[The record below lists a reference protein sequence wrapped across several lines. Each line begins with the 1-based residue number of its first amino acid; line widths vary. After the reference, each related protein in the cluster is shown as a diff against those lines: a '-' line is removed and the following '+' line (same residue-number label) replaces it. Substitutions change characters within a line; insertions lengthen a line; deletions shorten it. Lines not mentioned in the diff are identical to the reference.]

1 MVEDKRSEDPTLAR
15 FYEDMERTNTE
26 KITSEILAGLSE
38 DSEGSDDFD
47 FDSCA
52 EDAEDRPWRPSH
64 VVFENP
70 LLRKGKIEAMKG
82 KYFHDIFV
90 MRAGGESIVPLP
102 EVDEVMVF
110 QIFMKDGLRFPLHK
124 LLVKVL
130 KRFKIYLHQLILEA
144 LIKVGVL
151 SP

>member
-1 MVEDKRSEDPTLAR
+1 VKFWLVYPKILRAVMTLILIVVQK
-15 FYEDMERTNTE
+15 TL
-26 KITSEILAGLSE
+26 KIGHEGQAMLS
-38 DSEGSDDFD
+38 S
-47 FDSCA
+47 
-52 EDAEDRPWRPSH
+52 
-64 VVFENP
+64 ENP

-90 MRAGGESIVPLP
+90 MRAGGESILPLP
-102 EVDEVMVF
+102 EADEVVVF

-124 LLVKVL
+124 MLVKVL
-130 KRFKIYLHQLILEA
+130 KRFKIYLHQLTLEA

>member
-1 MVEDKRSEDPTLAR
+1 VKFWLVYPKILRAVMTLILIVVQK
-15 FYEDMERTNTE
+15 TL
-26 KITSEILAGLSE
+26 KIGHEGQAMLS
-38 DSEGSDDFD
+38 S
-47 FDSCA
+47 
-52 EDAEDRPWRPSH
+52 
-64 VVFENP
+64 ENP

-90 MRAGGESIVPLP
+90 MRAGGESILPLP
-102 EVDEVMVF
+102 EADEVVVF

-124 LLVKVL
+124 MLVKVL
-130 KRFKIYLHQLILEA
+130 KRFKIYLHQLLLEA